1 MPALWSI
8 CALFSIYWH
17 WASHWSFW
25 FYVLAYLNRCIKI
38 DTICTLNNVVI
49 ICALNNATKPV
60 LFNQSWF
67 FAYSSGICRGAVPTR
82 HFFFTNSLHE
92 FELTKPFAPGFL
104 LTVLWTKFCTWCKQ
118 ESSIAT
124 AIHWSISATGRREAH
139 PALPGCVLNL
149 NSARTSALVTTRN
162 GHTYIA

>member
-25 FYVLAYLNRCIKI
+25 FYVLAYLNKCIKI
-38 DTICTLNNVVI
+38 NMICTPNNVVT
-49 ICALNNATKPV
+49 ICALNNATKTCSFQPV
-60 LFNQSWF
+60 LVFCLLIWDMQRSCT
-67 FAYSSGICRGAVPTR
+67 YQT
-82 HFFFTNSLHE
+82 FFFTNSLHE